1 MTSPTVVTLYFCPEC
16 KDYSLDSKPS
26 LCNHGGWLVPVEPIE
41 FCPLPS
47 AETRAFILA
56 ELQSKKGVLLERFEE
71 IATKQAVHSFLG
83 ASEWEAFMPDSYHD
97 LIRTLAELTAKGWGE

>member
-47 AETRAFILA
+47 AETRATALA
-56 ELQSKKGVLLERFEE
+56 ALDGMAQHASIDSLMVGGSKKFKAE
-71 IATKQAVHSFLG
+71 A
-83 ASEWEAFMPDSYHD
+83 EAF
-97 LIRTLAELTAKGWGE
+97 RAALAELTAKGWGE